1 MENSV
6 QNAKNGLNEWWEVLS
21 IKADLGLDNVKVDIF
36 EMLALL
42 QCLNKLEMLRA
53 NEDLE
58 LEC

>member
-6 QNAKNGLNEWWEVLS
+6 QNAKNELNEWWEVMS

>member
-6 QNAKNGLNEWWEVLS
+6 QNAKNELNEWWEVLS